1 MDTMKFDPTTLTAKA
16 GQPIQPTLDNSGGQ
30 IAHDFDITEG
40 VPQPIK
46 ISAQPGQ
53 KTTGTFTI
61 DTPGSYTYFCSQPGH
76 EQAGMKGTLTV
87 Q

>member
-1 MDTMKFDPTTLTAKA
+1 MHAVPLSDALGAE
-16 GQPIQPTLDNSGGQ
+16 LV
-30 IAHDFDITEG
+30 DFDITEG

-53 KTTGTFTI
+53 KATGTFTI
-61 DTPGSYTYFCSQPGH
+61 DTPGSYSYFCSQPGH